1 MKKTL
6 LLLTAFVFTFSLTSC
21 SSDDDNS
28 SQDPFV
34 GTWKYFTY
42 FEDGVEYPLDDC
54 ESQDT
59 FVISSNGTFQI
70 TRHDEFGG
78 ECQIDIQVSGTW
90 ENLGNGTYSS
100 TTDGDTY
107 VQNVIFE
114 GNKMFLD
121 DVEDGVTFRDVFV
134 RQ

>member
-21 SSDDDNS
+21 SSDDDGS
-28 SQDPFV
+28 SDPFV
-34 GTWKYFTY
+34 GSWRYFTSY
-42 FEDGVEYPLDDC
+42 EDGVEYPLDDC

-59 FVISSNGTFQI
+59 FVVSSNGTFQ
-70 TRHDEFGG
+70 TTLHDEFGG

-90 ENLGNGTYSS
+90 DNLGNGTYSS

-121 DVEDGVTFRDVFV
+121 DVEDGVTYRDVFV